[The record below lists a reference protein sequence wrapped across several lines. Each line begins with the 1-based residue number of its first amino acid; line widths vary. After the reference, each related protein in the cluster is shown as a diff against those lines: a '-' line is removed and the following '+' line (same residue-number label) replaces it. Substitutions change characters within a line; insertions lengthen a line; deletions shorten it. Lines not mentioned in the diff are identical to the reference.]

1 MKNHIFIFFLLITS
15 TIASAQVPTDLLQA
29 KSLLA
34 SKGITEQELKDKLAG
49 KGIDVDN
56 ISPADLPSLQGTIE
70 QAVAEIEAEKG
81 QKTGKKTGGG
91 VVEDLTVNNELSK
104 ENLEDKFE
112 KLDEVSTAEVG
123 VKLETGASVE
133 EAISDIKADHTN
145 TEKASPIYGHSI
157 FFDNTLDFYRTTQTS
172 STPDHYILDVGDKV
186 TINIF
191 GKSQADLIYQI
202 ENDGFIRPSGMYKIN
217 LKGVQFGK
225 AKELLFKRFQ
235 QTYVFN
241 RGQFNVELNTARTI
255 SVSIYGEVNHPGTYT
270 ISAFNNALGA
280 IMAAGGPTG
289 KASVRNIKLLSK
301 GKEKRIDVYAFLN
314 NPTVANSYGLTNNNV
329 IYVQTIEN
337 RVSLSGPFLKS
348 GTFELKTTENLADLI
363 ALAGGTRQNS
373 ILDNFNVVRVDGA
386 IESLFT
392 YDYETNKDLP
402 LKDLD
407 QISFKSSKEVYR
419 NVVRI
424 AGAVKFAGEY
434 EVTKGLTLGE
444 LFNKAKLEEFART
457 DIAYVT
463 RKNIDGTFKL
473 LSVSPGSEE
482 SAKFL
487 LRDEDQITIL
497 NQRSFTKNYYFSTSG
512 AVKNPLE
519 KHFIDSE
526 KGIRLSD
533 AILLSGGL
541 AENATEYG
549 YLKSREVENSTEV
562 RYQSLNI
569 KEALDNPGG
578 ESDIILSAYDQ
589 IVVPNVEQF
598 SEQYSISI
606 EGAVRSPGKYIF
618 DSTLNF
624 KDLIFMA
631 KGLKVDAT
639 SFAYVIGMPTDN
651 SEERTYDIINIEDA
665 INSQDGESPFVLK
678 PNDRIIIPSQTTFT
692 EQFKVSVNGSVRS
705 PGEYVYDKSLNL
717 KDVILMAGGFKL
729 QAATNK
735 IDIFRL
741 VLDQNNPTKTKVL
754 TVEMDRELN
763 PISSTDQLELQPF
776 DVIIVR
782 DVPDFDPIVMVTL
795 QGEVKYPGPYAITKG
810 KETLTDLIAKAGGLT
825 EDAYIGGG
833 RIKRTEDNIGY
844 IAIDFKKAMRGNKNH
859 DLILAGGDVISIDN
873 QIDVIKV
880 HLKGTNAEEFYTKE
894 MLVAS
899 TLSAPY
905 FKGKRAGYYIRNF
918 TGGYDKDAKISKTYV
933 QYKSGRI
940 VKTTHLGLFRVP
952 PKVKLG
958 SEIMISLKPVKEK
971 KDKDKDKKERVKG
984 DSSVK
989 DTVMELMALLISAFT
1004 VATLANTL

>member
-1 MKNHIFIFFLLITS
+1 MKNHVFIFFLLILS

-34 SKGITEQELKDKLAG
+34 GKGITEQELKDNLAG
-49 KGIDVDN
+49 KGIDIDN

-81 QKTGKKTGGG
+81 QKTGGGT
-91 VVEDLTVNNELSK
+91 VEDLTVNNELSK

-123 VKLETGASVE
+123 VKVETGASIE

-145 TEKASPIYGHSI
+145 IEKASPIYGHSI
-157 FFDNTLDFYRTTQTS
+157 FFDNTLDFYRTTQTG

-217 LKGVQFGK
+217 LKGVPFGK

-235 QTYVFN
+235 QAYVFN
-241 RGQFNVELNTARTI
+241 KGQFNVELNTARTI

-289 KASVRNIKLLSK
+289 KASVRNIKVLSE

-337 RVSLSGPFLKS
+337 KVSLSGPFLKS
-348 GTFELKTTENLADLI
+348 GTFELKKTENLADLI

-386 IESLFT
+386 IESLLT
-392 YDYETNKDLP
+392 YDYDINKNLP

-407 QISFKSSKEVYR
+407 QISFKSTKEVYR
-419 NVVRI
+419 NAVTI

-434 EVTKGLTLGE
+434 EVTKGLTLSE

-473 LSVSPGSEE
+473 LSVRPDSEGS
-482 SAKFL
+482 ATFV

-497 NQRSFTKNYYFSTSG
+497 NQRSFTTNYFFSISG
-512 AVKNPLE
+512 AVRNTLD
-519 KHFIDSE
+519 KHFIDSD
-526 KGIRLSD
+526 KTIRLSD
-533 AILLSGGL
+533 AVLLAGGIQPNATDFAYL
-541 AENATEYG
+541 TSRKAENS
-549 YLKSREVENSTEV
+549 LEVS
-562 RYQSLNI
+562 YQMLNL
-569 KEALDNPGG
+569 KEALSNPGG
-578 ESDIILSAYDQ
+578 ASDIVLSGYDQ
-589 IVVPNVEQF
+589 IVIPA
-598 SEQYSISI
+598 I
-606 EGAVRSPGKYIF
+606 ESFQDSYQVSVMGAVRSPG
-618 DSTLNF
+618 S
-624 KDLIFMA
+624 
-631 KGLKVDAT
+631 
-639 SFAYVIGMPTDN
+639 
-651 SEERTYDIINIEDA
+651 
-665 INSQDGESPFVLK
+665 
-678 PNDRIIIPSQTTFT
+678 
-692 EQFKVSVNGSVRS
+692 
-705 PGEYVYDKSLNL
+705 YVYDKTLTL
-717 KDVILMAGGFKL
+717 KDLIVRSGGFKL

-741 VLDQNNPTKTKVL
+741 VLDQNNPTQTKIV

-776 DVIIVR
+776 DVIMVR
-782 DVPDFDPIVMVTL
+782 DVPDFDPIVLVTL
-795 QGEVKYPGPYAITKG
+795 QGEVKYPGPYAITMG
-810 KETLTDLIAKAGGLT
+810 KETIADVIAKAGGLT

-833 RIKRTEDNIGY
+833 RIKRTENNVGY
-844 IAIDFKKAMRGNKNH
+844 IAIDFKRALRGNKNH
-859 DLILAGGDVISIDN
+859 NLILANGDVISIDKE
-873 QIDVIKV
+873 IDVVKV
-880 HLKGTNAEEFYTKE
+880 NLQGTNAEEFYTKE
-894 MLVAS
+894 MLVTS
-899 TLSAPY
+899 KLSAPY
-905 FKGKRAGYYIRNF
+905 FKGKRSGYYIRNF
-918 TGGYDKDAKISKTYV
+918 AGGYDKDAKKSKTYV

-940 VKTTHLGLFRVP
+940 VKTTNLGIFRVP
-952 PKVKLG
+952 PKVQLG
-958 SEIMISLKPVKEK
+958 SEIMISLKPIKEK
-971 KDKDKDKKERVKG
+971 KDKKKDKEERPKS
-984 DSSVK
+984 DQSLK
-989 DTVMELMALLISAFT
+989 DTAVEVMALVISAFT
-1004 VATLANTL
+1004 VLVLANQLK

>member
-1 MKNHIFIFFLLITS
+1 MKNHIFIFFLLIAS

-34 SKGITEQELKDKLAG
+34 SKGITEQELKDNLAG

-91 VVEDLTVNNELSK
+91 VEDLTVNNELSK

-123 VKLETGASVE
+123 VKVETGASVE

-235 QTYVFN
+235 QAYVFN

-301 GKEKRIDVYAFLN
+301 GKEKLIDVYAFLN

-407 QISFKSSKEVYR
+407 QISFKSTKEVYR

-473 LSVSPGSEE
+473 VSVSPGSEE

-497 NQRSFTKNYYFSTSG
+497 NQRSFITNYFFSISG
-512 AVKNPLE
+512 AVRNSLD
-519 KHFIDSE
+519 KHFIDPD
-526 KGIRLSD
+526 KTIRLSD
-533 AILLSGGL
+533 AVLLAGGIQPNATDFAYL
-541 AENATEYG
+541 TSRKAENS
-549 YLKSREVENSTEV
+549 LEVS
-562 RYQSLNI
+562 YQMLDL
-569 KEALDNPGG
+569 KEALSNPGG
-578 ESDIILSAYDQ
+578 VSDIVLSPYDQ
-589 IVVPNVEQF
+589 IVIPATENFQDSYQVSVMGSVRNPGSF
-598 SEQYSISI
+598 SYD
-606 EGAVRSPGKYIF
+606 K
-618 DSTLNF
+618 TLTL
-624 KDLIFMA
+624 KDLI
-631 KGLKVDAT
+631 
-639 SFAYVIGMPTDN
+639 
-651 SEERTYDIINIEDA
+651 
-665 INSQDGESPFVLK
+665 
-678 PNDRIIIPSQTTFT
+678 
-692 EQFKVSVNGSVRS
+692 VRS
-705 PGEYVYDKSLNL
+705 
-717 KDVILMAGGFKL
+717 GGFQL

-741 VLDQNNPTKTKVL
+741 VIDQNNPTQTKVV

-763 PISSTDQLELQPF
+763 PISSTDQIELQPF
-776 DVIIVR
+776 DMVVVR
-782 DVPDFDPIVMVTL
+782 DVSGFSPIEMVTL
-795 QGEVKYPGPYAITKG
+795 QGEVKYPGQYAITRG
-810 KETLTDLIAKAGGLT
+810 TATLAEVIAAAGGLT
-825 EDAYIGGG
+825 KEAYLMNSTFTRSFDDVGII
-833 RIKRTEDNIGY
+833 RMN
-844 IAIDFKKAMRGNKNH
+844 FKKALKRTKNKNH
-859 DLILAGGDVISIDN
+859 NIALRKNDVITIGKTSGIVLIGVSGTSSQEFLEDSVAKIAVPFYPGKVASYYIQHYAGG
-873 QIDVIKV
+873 
-880 HLKGTNAEEFYTKE
+880 
-894 MLVAS
+894 
-899 TLSAPY
+899 
-905 FKGKRAGYYIRNF
+905 FKRDSRP
-918 TGGYDKDAKISKTYV
+918 SQTYV
-933 QYKSGRI
+933 K
-940 VKTTHLGLFRVP
+940 HLDGTIKQAHNFLLFRVQRR
-952 PKVKLG
+952 VRNG
-958 SEIMISLKPVKEK
+958 SEIIISQKKEK
-971 KDKDKDKKERVKG
+971 QKQERRDRKKEESKLNL
-984 DSSVK
+984 K
-989 DTVMELMALLISAFT
+989 DTVTEILTLMISAFT
-1004 VATLANTL
+1004 VVTLSNNL

>member
-1 MKNHIFIFFLLITS
+1 MKNHIFIFFLLIAS

-34 SKGITEQELKDKLAG
+34 SKGITEQELKDNLAG

-235 QTYVFN
+235 QAYVFN

-301 GKEKRIDVYAFLN
+301 GKEKLIDVYAFLN

-419 NVVRI
+419 NAVTI

-444 LFNKAKLEEFART
+444 LFNIAKLEEFART

-473 LSVSPGSEE
+473 VSVSPGSQE

-487 LRDEDQITIL
+487 LTDEDQITIL
-497 NQRSFTKNYYFSTSG
+497 NQRSFTTNYFFSISG
-512 AVKNPLE
+512 AVRNTLD
-519 KHFIDSE
+519 KHFIDPD
-526 KGIRLSD
+526 KTIRLSD
-533 AILLSGGL
+533 AVLLAGGIQPNATDFAYL
-541 AENATEYG
+541 TSRKAENS
-549 YLKSREVENSTEV
+549 KEVS
-562 RYQSLNI
+562 YQMLNL
-569 KEALDNPGG
+569 KEALSNPGG
-578 ESDIILSAYDQ
+578 VSDIVLSAYDK
-589 IVVPNVEQF
+589 IVIPATENFQDSYQVSVM
-598 SEQYSISI
+598 
-606 EGAVRSPGKYIF
+606 GAVRSPG
-618 DSTLNF
+618 S
-624 KDLIFMA
+624 
-631 KGLKVDAT
+631 
-639 SFAYVIGMPTDN
+639 
-651 SEERTYDIINIEDA
+651 
-665 INSQDGESPFVLK
+665 
-678 PNDRIIIPSQTTFT
+678 
-692 EQFKVSVNGSVRS
+692 
-705 PGEYVYDKSLNL
+705 YVYDKTLTL
-717 KDVILMAGGFKL
+717 KDLIVRSGGFKL

-741 VLDQNNPTKTKVL
+741 VIDQNNPTQTKVL

-776 DVIIVR
+776 DMVVVR
-782 DVPDFDPIVMVTL
+782 YVPDFEPIVMVTL
-795 QGEVKYPGPYAITKG
+795 QGEVKYPGQYAITKG

-844 IAIDFKKAMRGNKNH
+844 IAIDFKKAMRGNKDHN
-859 DLILAGGDVISIDN
+859 LILAGGDVISIDN

-880 HLKGTNAEEFYTKE
+880 HLKGTNAEEFYTQE

-905 FKGKRAGYYIRNF
+905 FKGKRAGYYVRNF

-952 PKVKLG
+952 PKVQLG